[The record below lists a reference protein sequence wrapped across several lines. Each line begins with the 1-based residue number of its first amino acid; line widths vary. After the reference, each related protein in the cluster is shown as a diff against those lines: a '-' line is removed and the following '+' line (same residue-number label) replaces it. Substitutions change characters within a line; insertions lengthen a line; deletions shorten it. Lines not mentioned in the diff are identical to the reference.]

1 LTRRGRLRARVGS
14 TNPVKIGAVREV
26 LERVFS
32 EGFDVNVE
40 GVEVMSGVPSEPWE
54 DDVVKGARN
63 RARNAIGDAD
73 LGVGIEAGLFKVH
86 GETLDIQYCAIIDKE
101 GNMTL
106 GHGPGFRY
114 PLKVLE
120 EVAKG
125 RTVGEAMGELTGVE
139 DIGRKGG
146 SIDHLTKGLLDRTEL
161 TKQAVLMALVPWIRK
176 DLY

>member
-1 LTRRGRLRARVGS
+1 MGS
-14 TNPVKIGAVREV
+14 TNPVKVAAVREV
-26 LERVFS
+26 FDKVFS
-32 EGFDVNVE
+32 EEIDVE
-40 GVEVMSGVPSEPWE
+40 GVDVDSAVPKEPWE
-54 DDVVKGARN
+54 DDVVNGALN

-86 GETLDIQYCAIIDKE
+86 GEVLDIQYCAIFDKE

-114 PLKVLE
+114 PPKVLE

-125 RTVGEAMGELTGVE
+125 RTVGEAMGELTGID

-146 SIDHLTKGLLDRTEL
+146 SIEYLTNSVLNRTKL
-161 TKQAVLMALVPWIRK
+161 TKQAVLMALIPRIRK
-176 DLY
+176 ELY